1 MRTKIYAEIIS
12 GGQAVKK
19 VEIGTARLNENNC
32 ISAHKYENLM
42 KKAQKM
48 ITCKKGEYIDV
59 CTESGAHADT
69 SKYAGIYPVKFVEK
83 DGDIND
89 R

>member
-1 MRTKIYAEIIS
+1 MTTKIYAEIILN
-12 GGQAVKK
+12 GQAVKK
-19 VEIGTARLNENNC
+19 VEIGVARLNENNC
-32 ISAHKYENLM
+32 ISAKRYEKLM
-42 KKAQKM
+42 QTAQKM

-69 SKYAGIYPVKFVEK
+69 STYAGIYPVKFV
-83 DGDIND
+83 GG